1 MVSPPPTYLANDGQ
15 KGRLASLDGLRFV
28 AALMVVLFHFVATG
42 RDAWGEA
49 PDALFPVLHLIA
61 SYGWLGVELFFV
73 ISGFVICMSAWG
85 RSLGDFFVSRVSRLY
100 PAYWLAVIVTTVAL
114 RLFESPE
121 PVPTIRAALL
131 NLTMLQDAVRAPRVD
146 SVYWTLWIEL
156 CFYLLFALVVW
167 RGVTY
172 RRVVTFCLLWTV
184 ASVFALYADNPVV
197 NLFLNP
203 RYSSYFIGGVA
214 IYLMTRFGQN
224 LLLWGIVGVSLLRA
238 QYDITEQI
246 TAMGGFAGRELSW
259 PVVAALITAFFLLVA
274 AIGLGWLPTV
284 RWRWLTFAGA
294 LTYPLY
300 LTHKLGLM
308 PIVAW
313 RDSVDPWL
321 LLGAVTAGTLV
332 VAWLVHRFVERPL
345 MPLLR
350 RLLKKSFADL
360 RAAAGAGSAAAA
372 AAGAEPGGAASAP
385 VRTSPADPNPGR
397 AAAAA
402 GPGTGERPVVTV
414 SGRPAVARTMPDQG
428 WPPRDRAQRPAAA
441 GADRRRDL

>member
-1 MVSPPPTYLANDGQ
+1 MSSPSPTYLANNGQ

-42 RDAWGEA
+42 RDAWGED
-49 PDALFPVLHLIA
+49 PRPLFPVLHLIA

-85 RSLGDFFVSRVSRLY
+85 RSLGDFFVSRASRLY

-121 PVPTIRAALL
+121 PVPSIRAALL

-146 SVYWTLWIEL
+146 GVYWTLWIEL

-167 RGVTY
+167 RGLTY
-172 RRVVTFCLLWTV
+172 RRVVAFCLLWTV

-246 TAMGGFAGRELSW
+246 NAMGGFAGQGLSW
-259 PVVAALITAFFLLVA
+259 PVVAALITAFFLVVA
-274 AIGLGWLPTV
+274 AIGLGWLPAV
-284 RWRWLTFAGA
+284 RWRWLTLAGA

-308 PIVAW
+308 AIVQW
-313 RDSVDPWL
+313 RDSVDQWV
-321 LLGAVTAGTLV
+321 LLGATTAGTLV
-332 VAWLVHRFVERPL
+332 VAWLVYRLVERPL

-360 RAAAGAGSAAAA
+360 RG
-372 AAGAEPGGAASAP
+372 PTDRAP
-385 VRTSPADPNPGR
+385 AVATS
-397 AAAAA
+397 AA
-402 GPGTGERPVVTV
+402 GPPIRTAPVAVDPDRGAAGTGEQRMVTV
-414 SGRPAVARTMPDQG
+414 AGRPAGTRTVPEQS
-428 WPPRDRAQRPAAA
+428 WPPRERGPRPAAA
-441 GADRRRDL
+441 GADRRRDP